1 MRYHENCVSLG
12 THCLS
17 CLSFPNDFSGH
28 CRSSN
33 DLSVTNN
40 SQTVLSRTSFCR
52 TKQQPNCPC
61 SCTWRHIQPI
71 SDCHL
76 QRQACRT
83 KAHKAQS
90 SLGCFIMVALTFP
103 FSFPPLGMLLHSSR
117 HHYCDLCRFSYFSA
131 SVHASP
137 SASRC
142 SRVNNTRQYYG
153 PSLAVTKPCL
163 LGSTTIE
170 IIFRFYL
177 VYHNCDKLG
186 PYVTN
191 VNPICSL

>member
-90 SLGCFIMVALTFP
+90 SLCCSVFCALIVLSVVFP
-103 FSFPPLGMLLHSSR
+103 LFFTWWLMLDINILKLSTSSLYKKCLSSARFLHDIASWYEGTTGEPCVGNALNDFQLYNSQKSLFKKPSS
-117 HHYCDLCRFSYFSA
+117 
-131 SVHASP
+131 
-137 SASRC
+137 
-142 SRVNNTRQYYG
+142 
-153 PSLAVTKPCL
+153 K
-163 LGSTTIE
+163 
-170 IIFRFYL
+170 
-177 VYHNCDKLG
+177 
-186 PYVTN
+186 
-191 VNPICSL
+191 